1 MNGSMRKERQPER
14 SLGQEAD
21 MDESVFVD
29 TNVFLRFF
37 VRDVEAQYE
46 KARALFEK
54 AEKGDVKLE
63 TSELVIAEIVWVLE
77 SFYGFTRKEITEV
90 LMTLL
95 ASRNL
100 KIAGHGRIT
109 AAVPLYAEGN
119 MDFIDAYTIAYM
131 QSRGHSS
138 IATFDVKHFKKAP
151 GITMVW

>member
-1 MNGSMRKERQPER
+1 
-14 SLGQEAD
+14 
-21 MDESVFVD
+21 MDDPVFVD

-54 AEKGDVKLE
+54 AEAGTIKLE

-90 LMTLL
+90 LTTLL

-100 KIAGHGRIT
+100 KIANHAKISH
-109 AAVPLYAEGN
+109 AAGLYASGN
-119 MDFIDAYTIAYM
+119 MDFIDAYNIAYM
-131 QSRGHSS
+131 RSKECTKV
-138 IATFDVKHFKKAP
+138 ATFDVRHYKKVEGATV
-151 GITMVW
+151 IL